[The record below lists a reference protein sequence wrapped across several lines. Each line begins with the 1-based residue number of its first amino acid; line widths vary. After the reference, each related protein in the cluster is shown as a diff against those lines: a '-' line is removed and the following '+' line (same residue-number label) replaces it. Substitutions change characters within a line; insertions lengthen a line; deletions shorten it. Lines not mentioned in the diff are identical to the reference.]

1 MKMNPNAFLY
11 NTDAEQT
18 FLGALLIEP
27 ELIKDCRTKPLHLSQ
42 AKHKNLLSAMLELDT
57 KGTPIDLVS
66 ITEHIGRD
74 NLGSI
79 GGHQYLSALVSSVPT
94 TANIGFYEKIIFEY
108 WQRREMGK
116 IAEEIKKNTANEEP
130 SAVIQSTIS
139 DLMHLE
145 DATGDEEDGG
155 IQNDLLDIYEEL
167 VEPKGEITGMRSGFT
182 ELDRMTSGF
191 QKQELV
197 IIAARPSVGKTA
209 FCLNVAQNFMASP
222 LNHYKGGAVG
232 IFSLEMSRKQL
243 LKRMASS
250 LGNINAQAMRT
261 GNLTANDWNKLSQ
274 ANGVLGSADLRIF
287 DRPGVTVNEIWSKA
301 RKMKRE
307 FAGKDI
313 LIIIDYLQLIS
324 GSAKHRGNRTQEI
337 SEISRMLKHMAR
349 ELDICVIAL
358 SQLSRGVEQR
368 QDKRPMMSDIRE
380 SGQIEQDADVI
391 GFLYRDDYY
400 DKESESK
407 NIIEIIIAKQRNGPV
422 GTVSLA
428 FIKEHGTFVN
438 LERRFDD

>member
-1 MKMNPNAFLY
+1 MNATAFLY

-18 FLGALLIEP
+18 FLGALLLNP
-27 ELIKDCRTKPLHLSQ
+27 DLLKDCSTKPMHLSQ
-42 AKHKNLLSAMLELDT
+42 VKHKNLLSAMLELDT
-57 KGTPIDLVS
+57 KGMPIDLVS
-66 ITEHIGRD
+66 ITEYIGRD
-74 NLGSI
+74 NLGSV
-79 GGHQYLSALVSSVPT
+79 GGHQYLAALASSVPT
-94 TANIGFYEKIIFEY
+94 TANIRFYEKIIFEH

-116 IAEEIKKNTANEEP
+116 IAEEIKQNSSNEDP

-139 DLMHLE
+139 DLMRLE
-145 DATGDEEDGG
+145 DATSDGEDGA
-155 IQNDLLDIYEEL
+155 IQNDLLEIYEEL
-167 VEPKGEITGMRSGFT
+167 AEPKGEITGMRSGFT

-209 FCLNVAQNFMASP
+209 FCLNVAQNFMSSP
-222 LNHYKGGAVG
+222 LNQYKGGAVG

-250 LGNINAQAMRT
+250 LGNINAHAMRT

-287 DRPGVTVNEIWSKA
+287 DRPGVTVNEIWSKV

-407 NIIEIIIAKQRNGPV
+407 NIIEIIIGKQRNGPV

-428 FIKEHGTFVN
+428 FIKEYGLFVN

>member
-1 MKMNPNAFLY
+1 MNSNAFVY

-79 GGHQYLSALVSSVPT
+79 GGHQYLSALASSVPT

-108 WQRREMGK
+108 WQRREIGK
-116 IAEEIKKNTANEEP
+116 IAEEIKKNTASDDP

-139 DLMHLE
+139 DLMRLE
-145 DATGDEEDGG
+145 DATGDEEDGV

-222 LNHYKGGAVG
+222 LNNNKGGAVG

-243 LKRMASS
+243 LKRMTSS
-250 LGNINAQAMRT
+250 LGNINAHAMRT
-261 GNLTANDWNKLSQ
+261 GNLTANDWNRLSQ

-287 DRPGVTVNEIWSKA
+287 DRPGVTVNEIWSKV

-307 FAGKDI
+307 FPKQDI

-324 GSAKHRGNRTQEI
+324 GSAKHGGNRTQEI
-337 SEISRMLKHMAR
+337 GEISRMLKHMAR

-358 SQLSRGVEQR
+358 SQLSRAVEQR

-400 DKESESK
+400 DKESERQ
-407 NIIEIIIAKQRNGPV
+407 NIIEIIIGKQRNGPV

-428 FIKEHGTFVN
+428 FIKEYGLFVN
-438 LERRFDD
+438 LERGIDG